1 MVMELRLAV
10 IFGLCCIASLQ
21 VVEGSGGFPGVAGR
35 KKPEVG
41 NVDLV
46 SSGASPD
53 DEDGDVDD
61 GSGSPSDEFEGSGA
75 LYPSKN
81 LSSPS
86 AVATTTVIPDD
97 VLNNLNRRPD
107 EEYGPGRPVDEP
119 GHHYGQSL
127 PDEDADLGP
136 KHHEDHDI
144 LIESSSTARAT
155 PPSKSSPSVPA
166 STTSPKVFEDDRNAR
181 LGALFK
187 PGILAAVI
195 GGFVVGILAA
205 ILLVMFIVYRMRKKD
220 EGSYALD
227 EQKQPPIYPYAYQKA
242 PTKEFYA

>member
-1 MVMELRLAV
+1 MELRLAV
-10 IFGLCCIASLQ
+10 LFGFCCIASLQ
-21 VVEGSGGFPGVAGR
+21 VVEGSGSPGTERR
-35 KKPEVG
+35 KPALG
-41 NVDLV
+41 DADLV
-46 SSGASPD
+46 SSGVSPD

-61 GSGSPSDEFEGSGA
+61 GSGSPSDDFEGSGG
-75 LYPSKN
+75 YPHKN
-81 LSSPS
+81 FSAPVSPPLP
-86 AVATTTVIPDD
+86 ATTTTVASD
-97 VLNNLNRRPD
+97 VHDLNRRPID
-107 EEYGPGRPVDEP
+107 EYGPGRPAD
-119 GHHYGQSL
+119 
-127 PDEDADLGP
+127 DLGQRRQDQHIYIGGQ
-136 KHHEDHDI
+136 KHEDRNV
-144 LIESSSTARAT
+144 LIEEPTSARTTPALKPSQPPVSLSTAS
-155 PPSKSSPSVPA
+155 PPV
-166 STTSPKVFEDDRNAR
+166 VEEDHRTR